1 MQPKNKER
9 KKERNSTWLKV
20 WTIICSQRS
29 WQPNSKS
36 CILLLFQKP
45 GKMCVISIPS
55 TIYKKQTKPRL
66 DDIQVQRSALNLPSH
81 FSKAF
86 RLLHWPWSISQWI
99 HQPDSW
105 DSRNLSRWF
114 LGFRKPWDNL
124 KETKCFC
131 QTSPFSWG
139 SIKSPFKL
147 QSLVPE
153 PYYKQETE
161 ISG

>member
-1 MQPKNKER
+1 MQQKKKKRKE
-9 KKERNSTWLKV
+9 KKIHMVESLDC
-20 WTIICSQRS
+20 IICFQRS

-55 TIYKKQTKPRL
+55 TIYKKKKKWL
-66 DDIQVQRSALNLPSH
+66 DDIQIQTSALNLPSH

-86 RLLHWPWSISQWI
+86 RLVHWPWSICQWI

-105 DSRNLSRWF
+105 DSRDVSRWF
-114 LGFRKPWDNL
+114 LGFRKPQYNL
-124 KETKCFC
+124 KETKGFC
-131 QTSPFSWG
+131 QTSPFSWA

-147 QSLVPE
+147 QSLVLE
-153 PYYKQETE
+153 LITNKRQR
-161 ISG
+161 